1 MSVEMKVT
9 VTAMDREAVD
19 KIVSF
24 NNQLKVPGRKRS
36 SSIVDDEIIQKNL
49 RELMDKK
56 NREERKANGRLV
68 AVILASL
75 VIFLAIYHAWI
86 RKSGLL
92 AGILVPAV
100 IMISFGGWVVVLT
113 KRDKARR
120 ALFEKYL
127 EEVAMKNKRELEAKA
142 KLKQFKKTGDKRR
155 LSKDTISLH
164 YENELNKEKSNNNTL
179 LQPLE
184 FANIVVTSATR
195 HEHRKH
201 RKHREQLLLGQNAA
215 KASHYA
221 TKDLRFKRPSLR
233 QKLFGSKGVYQMQQ
247 QQKQQQQQSR
257 KISFTI
263 SKTKNQQNDPKT
275 LTQLKRKR
283 LQRHNAL
290 IVPTMVRTSSA
301 P

>member
-1 MSVEMKVT
+1 MHEYIYRCTYKISRLPKMSVEMKVT
-9 VTAMDREAVD
+9 VTAKDREAVD
-19 KIVSF
+19 KIVTF

-56 NREERKANGRLV
+56 NR
-68 AVILASL
+68 
-75 VIFLAIYHAWI
+75 
-86 RKSGLL
+86 SGLL

-127 EEVAMKNKRELEAKA
+127 EEVAIKNKRELEAKA

-164 YENELNKEKSNNNTL
+164 YENELNKEKSNNNNTL
-179 LQPLE
+179 LRPLE
-184 FANIVVTSATR
+184 FTNIVVTSATR

-201 RKHREQLLLGQNAA
+201 RKHREQILLGQNGA

-233 QKLFGSKGVYQMQQ
+233 QKLFGSRGVYQMQQ
-247 QQKQQQQQSR
+247 QQQQQQQPQQQQQQQQQRQQRR

-263 SKTKNQQNDPKT
+263 SKTRNQQNDPKT

-290 IVPTMVRTSSA
+290 TVPTMVRTSSA